1 MLSVCLVNCIHKN
14 LRCKVTHYFLK
25 KEEKGYLLRGEVRG
39 KKYEILSMKYLIED
53 YIHPIMDGSDCIG
66 QGFEA
71 DGYFDAIVPFK
82 NLLGLN

>member
-39 KKYEILSMKYLIED
+39 KKYEVLSMKEESTWLFIEQIN
-53 YIHPIMDGSDCIG
+53 YS
-66 QGFEA
+66 FE
-71 DGYFDAIVPFK
+71 
-82 NLLGLN
+82 